1 MTRRTEQRPRHQ
13 PVPDPGPHG
22 ARPLRWGVLLGLA
35 SLAIAG
41 GLWWW
46 RSDDGVGKVRGIER
60 ALLAGELSGR
70 AGKRAVDEI
79 VRTVDRM
86 QPEEVQR
93 VKQTLE
99 DEWRRLCQEDID
111 AFRIAAF
118 DEQTAILD
126 RSIQRGLT
134 YQELLFAVNPRAS
147 SKNYRRPRKPQRAAA
162 ESRAANGGDEAARQD
177 RDRFRNAVLQRAR
190 ERRIDVPVWQ

>member
-126 RSIQRGLT
+126 RSIQPRADLPGTAVRGEPPRLQ
-134 YQELLFAVNPRAS
+134 QELPPAPQAAAGS
-147 SKNYRRPRKPQRAAA
+147 GGIAGGERRRRGRAAG
-162 ESRAANGGDEAARQD
+162 SGP
-177 RDRFRNAVLQRAR
+177 
-190 ERRIDVPVWQ
+190 VP